1 VPQLRRGVSVNT
13 LVTMRTFRRWG
24 AVAPMVAVVV
34 AVVGTVAHAAPRLGA
49 PPVVPMTPPCSAGA
63 LRATYTIV
71 TGSGATG
78 HVEYTLTITNRSAAT
93 CRLATPPALALLGA
107 HGQALATHATF
118 TPSTPGAVTLGPG
131 QWAQAVSQLSPDLAG
146 PGEPTSGN
154 CEPVAHALR
163 ITVGAGAVRA
173 AMDPTP
179 VCEQGAIQ
187 FGTLAAIGSTPACAS
202 GQLAA
207 GFTRDSLPFDG
218 FAEYSLT
225 LRNRGGRPC
234 HLRSIAG
241 LRLRGAHGRHLATTV
256 RAGISSPVVLQAH
269 RVLTAT
275 ARVATAG
282 GHCDQDAPRV
292 AVTPVHGGGST
303 VTTVRPPV
311 RACRRGLIQLSSLFV
326 NG

>member
-1 VPQLRRGVSVNT
+1 
-13 LVTMRTFRRWG
+13 VTMRTFRRWG
-24 AVAPMVAVVV
+24 VVVVAVAIAV
-34 AVVGTVAHAAPRLGA
+34 AVVGTVAHAAPRLGS
-49 PPVVPMTPPCSAGA
+49 PPRVPTTQPCPAGA

-78 HVEYTLTITNRSAAT
+78 HVEYTLTIANRSAAS
-93 CRLATPPALALLGA
+93 CRVATPPVLTLLGA
-107 HGQALATHATF
+107 HGRALPTHATF
-118 TPSTPGAVTLGPG
+118 TSSAPGAVTLGPG

-163 ITVGAGAVRA
+163 ITIGAGAVRA
-173 AMDPTP
+173 GMDPTP

-187 FGTLAAIGSTPACAS
+187 FRRLAAIAPTPACPS

-207 GFTRDSLPFDG
+207 GFRRDSPPFDG

-225 LRNRGGRPC
+225 LRNRAGRPC
-234 HLRSIAG
+234 HLTSIVG
-241 LRLRGAHGRHLATTV
+241 LRLRGAHGRRLATTV

-282 GHCDQDAPRV
+282 GHCDSGATRI
-292 AVTPVHGGGST
+292 AVTPVRGGGSA
-303 VTTVRPPV
+303 VTALRPPV
-311 RACRRGLIQLSSLFV
+311 RACRHGLIQLSSLFV